1 MLAAVIASLT
11 TNGPGCYSHYTSTA
25 AVSDDVQV
33 DHIWSEIPKPSERDG
48 NAIFASLQFWFENG
62 VGGYFGTQVWREGAT
77 DGLGRTVRAN
87 ETHRVIFSVWDAPD
101 AEVGWRGDTCGRFGG
116 EGVGSHCVA
125 DYRSLRT
132 TRSRSACAASATT
145 APATGGRPA

>member
-11 TNGPGCYSHYTSTA
+11 TNGPGCYSHYTSAA

-33 DHIWSEIPKPSERDG
+33 DHIWSTIPKPSERDG

-77 DGLGRTVRAN
+77 DGLGGAT
-87 ETHRVIFSVWDAPD
+87 
-101 AEVGWRGDTCGRFGG
+101 
-116 EGVGSHCVA
+116 
-125 DYRSLRT
+125 
-132 TRSRSACAASATT
+132 ASTT
-145 APATGGRPA
+145 ASRATPAEQLPC

>member
-1 MLAAVIASLT
+1 MLAAVITSLT

-101 AEVGWRGDTCGRFGG
+101 AEVGWRGDTRRPLRRRGR
-116 EGVGSHCVA
+116 
-125 DYRSLRT
+125 RQPLR
-132 TRSRSACAASATT
+132 R
-145 APATGGRPA
+145 